1 MADELIL
8 IIEDNPKNL
17 KLARDVL
24 EFHGFRTLA
33 ADNATEGILLAES
46 QRPAVI
52 LMDIQLPDLDG
63 VSALRRLRQLPETA
77 TIPVVA
83 LTAFAMDADRERF
96 LAAGFDGYLAK
107 PIDIRRFPD
116 QIGEYCGRM

>member
-1 MADELIL
+1 MDELIL

-24 EFHGFRTLA
+24 EFHGFRTITS
-33 ADNATEGILLAES
+33 DNATDGIVLAES
-46 QRPAVI
+46 HLPAVI
-52 LMDIQLPDLDG
+52 LMDIQMPDLDG
-63 VSALRRLRQLPETA
+63 VSALRRLRELPTTA

-83 LTAFAMDADRERF
+83 LTAFAMNADRERF
-96 LAAGFDGYLAK
+96 LAAGFDGYLVK
-107 PIDIRRFPD
+107 PIDIRRFPH

>member
-33 ADNATEGILLAES
+33 ADNATDGILLAELHG
-46 QRPAVI
+46 PAVI

-63 VSALRRLRQLPETA
+63 VSALGRLRQRPETA

-96 LAAGFDGYLAK
+96 LAAGFDGYVAK
-107 PIDIRRFPD
+107 PIDIRRFPG
-116 QIGEYCGRM
+116 QIAEYCERM

>member
-33 ADNATEGILLAES
+33 ADNATDGIRLAGLHS
-46 QRPAVI
+46 PAVI
-52 LMDIQLPDLDG
+52 LMDIQLPDMDG
-63 VSALRRLRQLPETA
+63 VSALRHLRQLPETA

-96 LAAGFDGYLAK
+96 LSAGFDGYLAK
-107 PIDIRRFPD
+107 PIDIKSFPD